1 MEYIYVFTLL
11 ISIPLVWNILYS
23 LRFENLFKAGRVWQI
38 KAAYIIVTLII
49 SHLLADMLN
58 TFINSFYSLF
68 K

>member
-1 MEYIYVFTLL
+1 MEYVYIFALL

-23 LRFENLFKAGRVWQI
+23 LRFENLFKSGRVWQI
-38 KAAYIIVTLII
+38 KAAYIIVTLVV

-58 TFINSFYSLF
+58 TFLNSFYSLF